1 MLLVKRLYHL
11 ELVNAIPLKRRIPK
25 KLLIHD
31 VEIKIRKDFNF
42 HCG

>member
-1 MLLVKRLYHL
+1 MLLAKRLYHL

-31 VEIKIRKDFNF
+31 VGKKKNKKNYFYP
-42 HCG
+42 